1 MVDTEVNLV
10 RVSDDVQQARQTVLA
25 VLVHWRSRLLLLLLL
40 LMQESLLRRLRRR
53 RRPTESRRRAEGVLA
68 EIARVQKCR
77 TLRLQEP
84 ATSGE
89 IDRQLTST
97 DAAAGMHG
105 RMIRTVPKASST

>member
-1 MVDTEVNLV
+1 MVDTEVDLV

-25 VLVHWRSRLLLLLLL
+25 VLVHWRSRLLLLL
-40 LMQESLLRRLRRR
+40 MQESLLRRLRRR
-53 RRPTESRRRAEGVLA
+53 RWPTESRRRAEGVLA
-68 EIARVQKCR
+68 EIGRVQKCR

>member
-1 MVDTEVNLV
+1 MVDTEVDLV

-25 VLVHWRSRLLLLLLL
+25 VLVHWRSRLLMLL

-53 RRPTESRRRAEGVLA
+53 RWPTESRRRAEGVLA